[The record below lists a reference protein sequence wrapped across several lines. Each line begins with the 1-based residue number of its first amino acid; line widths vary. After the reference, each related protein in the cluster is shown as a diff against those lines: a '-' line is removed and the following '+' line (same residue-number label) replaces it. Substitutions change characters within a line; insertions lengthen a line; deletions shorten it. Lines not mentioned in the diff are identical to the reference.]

1 MAWETLTWPPLSSAM
16 LTSKGAPITDTKV
29 TVISNVI
36 DSVNN
41 RRINAAPWSSSS
53 FSARTS
59 TGITREVSTAPST
72 ISVTML
78 GNVFATLNAD
88 ATAGPMVAPMA
99 MLRRKPVIRLIRV
112 AMAMDPVERTTSL
125 SDCVSSASPAEPR
138 GPLGPPGRAGV
149 PLRGRDGGGVA
160 VPTPPRAPPAAPTAA
175 RGETLVG
182 AAAARFARADSAA
195 PPAER
200 AGSLTAELFT
210 VVGGDAPPVAGR
222 RSADARCRSAPPT
235 PRASVPAV

>member
-1 MAWETLTWPPLSSAM
+1 MAWETLTWPPLSSAI
-16 LTSKGAPITDTKV
+16 LTSKGAPITDAKV

-138 GPLGPPGRAGV
+138 GPLGPPGLAGV

-160 VPTPPRAPPAAPTAA
+160 VPTPPRAPPAAPTTA